1 MRNKI
6 CLLRKAQYKKG
17 VILLSD
23 DILRNNIIRL
33 REERGWSQAELARR
47 INMNNTALNKVE
59 KGVRKLSSSELDELA
74 SVFNVSTDYLLGRSD
89 KEKEPYYELT
99 DKEKNDIAIQAEK
112 LMEGI
117 ESGDNLNFYGEPAT
131 EEQKERLLIAVQTA
145 MEMNKRKAKKKFTPK
160 KYRN

>member
-1 MRNKI
+1 
-6 CLLRKAQYKKG
+6 
-17 VILLSD
+17 LSD

>member
-1 MRNKI
+1 M
-6 CLLRKAQYKKG
+6 
-17 VILLSD
+17 SD

-160 KYRN
+160 KYHN

>member
-1 MRNKI
+1 M
-6 CLLRKAQYKKG
+6 RKAQYKKG

-145 MEMNKRKAKKKFTPK
+145 IEMNKRKAKKKFTPK

>member
-1 MRNKI
+1 M
-6 CLLRKAQYKKG
+6 RKAQYKKG

-89 KEKEPYYELT
+89 KEKEPYYELKE
-99 DKEKNDIAIQAEK
+99 KEKNDIAIQAEK

>member
-1 MRNKI
+1 M
-6 CLLRKAQYKKG
+6 
-17 VILLSD
+17 SD

-33 REERGWSQAELARR
+33 REERGWSQAELAHR

-59 KGVRKLSSSELDELA
+59 KGVRKLSSAELDELA
-74 SVFNVSTDYLLGRSD
+74 SAFNVSTDYLLGRSNE
-89 KEKEPYYELT
+89 KKEPYYELT
-99 DKEKNDIAIQAEK
+99 DKEKKDIALQAEK

-117 ESGDNLNFYGEPAT
+117 ESGENLNFYGEPAT

-145 MEMNKRKAKKKFTPK
+145 MEMNKRKAKKNFTPK

>member
-1 MRNKI
+1 M
-6 CLLRKAQYKKG
+6 RKAQYKKG

-89 KEKEPYYELT
+89 KQKEPYYELT

>member
-1 MRNKI
+1 
-6 CLLRKAQYKKG
+6 LRKAQYKKG